1 MGAVFRQPHEKY
13 EEIRAG
19 KCGNSSFPVCAVS
32 AVYAC
37 SLFPYAYIRLF
48 DSCSTGYIP
57 FPRRAY
63 SVYVSRKDYYDI
75 SLCAEG
81 RKRKQCVCANVHA
94 WCAGCICPAV
104 PAGEGGYSEKR

>member
-1 MGAVFRQPHEKY
+1 MRIGIDAHIILKEHKRYDRRIAKY
-13 EEIRAG
+13 TEDLILNLIDSDKKKEHAWG
-19 KCGNSSFPVCAVS
+19 
-32 AVYAC
+32 
-37 SLFPYAYIRLF
+37 LFF

-104 PAGEGGYSEKR
+104 PAGEA